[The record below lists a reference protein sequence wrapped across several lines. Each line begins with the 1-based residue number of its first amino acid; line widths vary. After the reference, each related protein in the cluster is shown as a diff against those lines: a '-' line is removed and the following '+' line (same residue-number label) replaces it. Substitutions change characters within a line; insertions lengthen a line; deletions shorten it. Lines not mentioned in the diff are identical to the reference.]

1 MTIRIHALGAALVLL
16 FAAAGSVAAPAQD
29 AFPSRAVRIVSP
41 FPAASV
47 SDISLRI
54 LAERLGPRLGT
65 QVVIENLPTGGG
77 VAAAKA
83 VITAP
88 ADGHTLALLSNATA
102 VSAALFKKLPYD
114 PLRDFAAVGGVSD
127 FSYVFLTN
135 AKSKLNTLQDV
146 VAAARANPGKL
157 NFGTAAAGTSPHL
170 TALLF
175 QKVAGV
181 DFTIVPFRGANDLTV
196 ALLRN
201 DIEVVINAYGA
212 VRPALREGTLRAIV
226 TTAKTRAAALPDVP
240 TVGEAGIT
248 NFEVSSWNGLF
259 APAGTPA
266 AAIARLSRDLAA
278 TLGEPDIVRKFIE
291 IGVEARPSPPDEIT
305 TRLREEIARWS
316 RVIDDAKIERQ

>member
-1 MTIRIHALGAALVLL
+1 
-16 FAAAGSVAAPAQD
+16 
-29 AFPSRAVRIVSP
+29 
-41 FPAASV
+41 
-47 SDISLRI
+47 
-54 LAERLGPRLGT
+54 
-65 QVVIENLPTGGG
+65 
-77 VAAAKA
+77 
-83 VITAP
+83 
-88 ADGHTLALLSNATA
+88 
-102 VSAALFKKLPYD
+102 
-114 PLRDFAAVGGVSD
+114 SD

-135 AKSKLNTLQDV
+135 AKSKLHTLQDV

-201 DIEVVINAYGA
+201 DIDVVINAYGA

-278 TLGEPDIVRKFIE
+278 TLGEPDLVRKFIE
-291 IGVEARPSPPDEIT
+291 IGVEARPSPPAEIT
-305 TRLREEIARWS
+305 ARLRDEIARWS
-316 RVIDDAKIERQ
+316 RVIDDAKIER

>member
-1 MTIRIHALGAALVLL
+1 MYRRSFVLALATLPVALTT
-16 FAAAGSVAAPAQD
+16 ASAQD
-29 AFPSRAVRIVSP
+29 KFPSRAVRIVSP
-41 FPAASV
+41 FPAGAV

-65 QVVIENLPTGGG
+65 QVVIENVPTGGG

-83 VITAP
+83 VITSP
-88 ADGHTLALLSNATA
+88 PDGHTLALLSNATA

-114 PLRDFAAVGGVSD
+114 PLKDFVPVGGVSD

-135 AKSKLNTLQDV
+135 AKSNLRSLADV

-175 QKVAGV
+175 RKVAGV
-181 DFTIVPFRGANDLTV
+181 DFTIVPFRGAADLTV

-201 DIEVVINAYGA
+201 DIDVVINAYGA
-212 VRPALREGTLRAIV
+212 VKPNILDGTLRAIV
-226 TTAKTRAAALPDVP
+226 TTAKTRAAALPEVP
-240 TVGEAGIT
+240 TVGEAGIA

-259 APAGTPA
+259 APAHSPQAAIDRLGRDLDATLADPYIVRRFIELGVETRPAKPA
-266 AAIARLSRDLAA
+266 AL
-278 TLGEPDIVRKFIE
+278 
-291 IGVEARPSPPDEIT
+291 EA
-305 TRLREEIARWS
+305 RLREEIERWS
-316 RVIDDAKIERQ
+316 RVIADAGIERQ